1 MAELADMEQGA
12 ARNALGNDLLGKSY
26 TEMLPLLNAGS
37 KGMSDLKQRA
47 DELGIVMSEEAV
59 MANVKFGDSLSDVK
73 QAFGGVFMRLSND
86 FLPVL
91 NRFLDWVLGHMP
103 EIQATIQTVFGVVD
117 TVVTKVFNVFD
128 QNILP
133 ILKVLFAWIK
143 ENMPA
148 IKTGFMDV
156 FNPVAD
162 IVDYGACI
170 SRRQPSAGI

>member
-1 MAELADMEQGA
+1 MDDLKNKSQEEIFSTVMAELADMEQGA

-91 NRFLDWVLGHMP
+91 NRFFRLGAGTHARNP
-103 EIQATIQTVFGVVD
+103 SHYP
-117 TVVTKVFNVFD
+117 N
-128 QNILP
+128 
-133 ILKVLFAWIK
+133 
-143 ENMPA
+143 
-148 IKTGFMDV
+148 GFWCRGHCCYKS
-156 FNPVAD
+156 F
-162 IVDYGACI
+162 
-170 SRRQPSAGI
+170 